1 MPAFLNPSNVKRFTT
16 QPTSRDLTLSAW
28 PRPTKKHA
36 EPGLPT
42 HMDLALGEP
51 AHHIVTGAGT
61 VPITPFEEHVT
72 PQHVQVRSVQ

>member
-1 MPAFLNPSNVKRFTT
+1 MPAFRNPSNVKRFTT

-36 EPGLPT
+36 KPGFPT

-51 AHHIVTGAGT
+51 VHHIVTGART
-61 VPITPFEEHVT
+61 VPITPSEKHVT
-72 PQHVQVRSVQ
+72 PTRPK

>member
-36 EPGLPT
+36 KSGFPT
-42 HMDLALGEP
+42 HMDLALGETRTP
-51 AHHIVTGAGT
+51 HRYGART

-72 PQHVQVRSVQ
+72 PNTSK